1 MVRLDLIPSIVIA
14 SFYVQNFIIQ
24 VDGVDKD
31 DNDDADVSD
40 EDDNFSTFRW
50 IRSPISVIQKNPQ
63 CIYVVTI
70 ITL

>member
-1 MVRLDLIPSIVIA
+1 LIPSIVIA

-40 EDDNFSTFRW
+40 EDDKFSTFRW
-50 IRSPISVIQKNPQ
+50 IRSPISVI
-63 CIYVVTI
+63 
-70 ITL
+70 